1 MQVYGLQTS
10 IWKNRLRLVYLMAL
24 IPLFVLIVIALY
36 SFFLNNNFWEG
47 FINTFST
54 TSLYLFPLVF
64 LWTVIAVYFEKNI
77 IFSFTWAKEVTRME
91 NPEIY
96 NIVEN
101 LCISRGV
108 PTPKIGIMD
117 DPSMNAF
124 ATGWS
129 PKKSWIVFSKGI
141 LDKLEKNEIEAV
153 AGHELTHIIN
163 GDVKNMV
170 IINVFI
176 GAIGTIWY
184 YLMKMSSNSSSSSK
198 KGWNPLVLLWILLY
212 LLSIIL
218 LPLINLAISRK
229 KELLADAGS
238 VEITKN
244 SFAMISALEKISQ
257 DSVIEKIT
265 KQSSNIA
272 SMFISNPKEKPMY
285 FSSLRSLFS
294 THPPIEERIE
304 LLKKY

>member
-1 MQVYGLQTS
+1 
-10 IWKNRLRLVYLMAL
+10 MAL
-24 IPLFVLIVIALY
+24 IPFFVIIVVALY
-36 SFFLNNNFWEG
+36 AFFLNNNFWEG

-54 TSLYLFPLVF
+54 TSLYLFPVVF
-64 LWTVIAVYFEKNI
+64 LWTMIAVYFEKNI
-77 IFSFTWAKEVTRME
+77 IFSFTWAKEITRIE

-101 LCISRGV
+101 LCISRGI

-124 ATGWS
+124 ATGWN

-141 LDKLEKNEIEAV
+141 LNRLEKDEIEAV
-153 AGHELTHIIN
+153 AGHELTHILN

-176 GAIGTIWY
+176 GAIGTIGY
-184 YLMKMSSNSSSSSK
+184 FLMKMSSGSSSSSK
-198 KGWNPLVLLWILLY
+198 KWWNPLVFLWILLY

-244 SFAMISALEKISQ
+244 SLAMIWALEKISQ

-265 KQSSNIA
+265 KQSNSIA
-272 SMFISNPKEKPMY
+272 SMFIFNPKQAPRY
-285 FSSLRSLFS
+285 FVSIRNLFS
-294 THPPIEERIE
+294 THPSIEERIE

>member
-1 MQVYGLQTS
+1 MQVYGLQSS
-10 IWKNRLRLVYLMAL
+10 IWKNRLRLVYLMSL

-36 SFFLNNNFWEG
+36 SFFLNEDFGQG
-47 FINTFST
+47 FIDTFAQ
-54 TSLYLFPLVF
+54 TSFYLLPVVF
-64 LWTVIAVYFEKNI
+64 LWTIIGVFLEKNI
-77 IFSFTWAKEVTRME
+77 IFSFTGAKEITRME
-91 NPEIY
+91 KPEIY

-101 LCISRGV
+101 LCISRGL
-108 PTPKIGIMD
+108 PIPKIAIID
-117 DPSMNAF
+117 DSSMNAF

-129 PKKSWIVFSKGI
+129 PKKSWVVFSQGLI
-141 LDKLEKNEIEAV
+141 DKLNKEEIEAV
-153 AGHELTHIIN
+153 SGHELTHIIN

-176 GAIGTIWY
+176 GAIGTIGY
-184 YLMKMSSNSSSSSK
+184 HLMKMSSGSSSSSK
-198 KGWNPLVLLWILLY
+198 KGGNPLVFLGLLLY
-212 LLSIIL
+212 VLSIII

-244 SFAMISALEKISQ
+244 SLAMISALEKISQ

-272 SMFISNPKEKPMY
+272 SMFISNPKEKPRY
-285 FSSLRSLFS
+285 FASIRGLFS